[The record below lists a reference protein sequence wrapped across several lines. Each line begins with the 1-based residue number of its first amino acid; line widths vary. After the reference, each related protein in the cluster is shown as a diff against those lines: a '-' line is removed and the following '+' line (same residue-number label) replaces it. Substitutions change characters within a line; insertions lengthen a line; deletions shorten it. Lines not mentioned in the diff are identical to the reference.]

1 MLSQI
6 GFSRIFLIAAGKIA
20 GKRRD
25 TGRVDVM
32 SLSVDVESGTGGEFG
47 AAVLDRAAEHFHPPM
62 LAEEVLLKM
71 LGSQIGFM
79 AALVGAF
86 EMSLVLVGPLMST

>member
-1 MLSQI
+1 
-6 GFSRIFLIAAGKIA
+6 
-20 GKRRD
+20 
-25 TGRVDVM
+25 
-32 SLSVDVESGTGGEFG
+32 
-47 AAVLDRAAEHFHPPM
+47 M